1 MHFLLFLE
9 LSIKSCV
16 CYGFGKARGR
26 RVSIQELVG
35 NTGQGE
41 WLVMPSLKILFKG
54 RVSKYNLG
62 VV

>member
-41 WLVMPSLKILFKG
+41 WLVMPSLEILFKG
-54 RVSKYNLG
+54 RV
-62 VV
+62 